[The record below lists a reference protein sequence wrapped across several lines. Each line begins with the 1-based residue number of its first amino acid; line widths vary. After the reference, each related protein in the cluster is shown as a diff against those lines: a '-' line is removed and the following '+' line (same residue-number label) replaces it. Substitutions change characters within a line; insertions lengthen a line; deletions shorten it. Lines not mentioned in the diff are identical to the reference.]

1 MESDGMKVLAIISLV
16 AAGIALF
23 TGSFVISKN
32 SKKLIN
38 RLYLLIALGTTYWGV
53 IEFGLF
59 QAESLETAIWW
70 QNAGALWA
78 FPIAFLMHFT
88 VVYTEQ
94 KDPFKKI
101 MRLQTYLGAVLISI
115 LELTTN
121 IIRDTPIKKDWGWA
135 YSIPGMSAVMYI
147 ILIWVFTTSFLAVY
161 LCGRYFLIQTE
172 YTHKQQA
179 KYVLVGVPLPSI
191 IGILTEVMVPAFN
204 LGWPPLT
211 TLADSIGTLIIGYA
225 IIRYHLFGLTPE
237 MATESILANVSDFL
251 FLVDSEGTIQ
261 RVNQAVLNSLGY
273 EERELVNHSITK
285 VLSNEKFIK
294 EELIDRISI
303 VQDIEI
309 DVKTKEGKVIPT
321 SLSTSLIHDSSGIKG
336 IVYLMRDI
344 FDRKRMQ
351 IVRRTLDEKRANFIQ
366 ITSHELRTPLTAIQG
381 YTELIQNLTESE
393 SNENLGNYLQI
404 ISRNV
409 NRLKR
414 LIEGVSTLG
423 QIERGVFQLDRK
435 EIDFNNLFTE
445 VMQTYQ
451 IFLGPQLQFQ
461 TNIGEDPLIIEG
473 DTIRLHQ
480 VLDNLMENAVKHTSP
495 QERAIIVTLE
505 ALSQNL
511 QVQVTDNGAG
521 IDPINLERI
530 FEPFTAF
537 STQYASGGT
546 GIGLF
551 LARTLAEA
559 HGGSLIAVSKGRG
572 TGTTFILELPIIKK

>member
-1 MESDGMKVLAIISLV
+1 MGSDGMKIVAIISLV

-23 TGSFVISKN
+23 TGSFVLSKN

-38 RLYLLIALGTTYWGV
+38 RLFLLLALGTTYWGI

-88 VVYTEQ
+88 VVFTEQ
-94 KDPFKKI
+94 EDPLKKI
-101 MRLQTYLGAVLISI
+101 MCRQAYIGAGLISI
-115 LELTTN
+115 IELSTSL
-121 IIRDTPIKKDWGWA
+121 IRDTPIQKEWGWM
-135 YSIPGMSAVMYI
+135 YSIPGMSLVVYI
-147 ILIWVFTTSFLAVY
+147 ILIWVFATTFLAVY
-161 LCGRYFLIQTE
+161 LCWGYFLIQTE
-172 YTHKQQA
+172 YTKKQQA
-179 KYVLVGVPLPSI
+179 KYVLIGVPLPSI
-191 IGILTEVMVPAFN
+191 IGILTEVVVPAFN
-204 LGWPPLT
+204 LGFPPLT
-211 TLADSIGTLIIGYA
+211 TLADSIGILIIGYA
-225 IIRYHLFGLTPE
+225 IMKYHLFGLTPE

-261 RVNQAVLNSLGY
+261 RVNQAALNTLGY
-273 EERELVNHSITK
+273 DEDELVNHSITK

-309 DVKTKEGKVIPT
+309 DIKVKEGKVIPT
-321 SLSTSLIHDSSGIKG
+321 SLSTSLVHDSSGIKG

-344 FDRKRMQ
+344 SDRKRMQ
-351 IVRRTLDEKRANFIQ
+351 IERRTLEEKRASFIQ

-381 YTELIQNLTESE
+381 YTELIQNQADTESR
-393 SNENLGNYLQI
+393 ENLGNYLQI

-423 QIERGVFQLDRK
+423 QIERGVFQLDRQ
-435 EIDFNNLFTE
+435 EIDFNNLFME

-451 IFLGPQLQFQ
+451 IFLGPQLQIQ
-461 TNIGEDPLIIEG
+461 SNIGGAPLNIEG

-537 STQYASGGT
+537 STQFASGGT

-559 HGGSLIAVSKGRG
+559 HGGSLIASSKGRG
-572 TGTTFILELPIIKK
+572 KGTTFILELPIIGK

>member
-1 MESDGMKVLAIISLV
+1 MGSDGMKIVAIISLV

-23 TGSFVISKN
+23 MGSFVLSKN
-32 SKKLIN
+32 PKKLIN
-38 RLYLLIALGTTYWGV
+38 RLFLLISLGTTYWGI

-88 VVYTEQ
+88 VVYTKQ

-101 MRLQTYLGAVLISI
+101 MRLQTYIGAVLISI
-115 LELTTN
+115 LEMTTN
-121 IIRDTPIKKDWGWA
+121 LITDTPIKRDWGWA
-135 YSIPGMSAVMYI
+135 YSTSGMSAVVFIM
-147 ILIWVFTTSFLAVY
+147 LIWVFTTSFLAVY
-161 LCGRYFLIQTE
+161 LCWRYFLIQTDD
-172 YTHKQQA
+172 TRKQQA
-179 KYVLVGVPLPSI
+179 KYVLLGVPLPSI
-191 IGILTEVMVPAFN
+191 VGIITEVVVPALN

-225 IIRYHLFGLTPE
+225 IIRYYLFGITPE
-237 MATESILANVSDFL
+237 MATESILTNVSDFL
-251 FLVDSEGTIQ
+251 LLVDSKGTIQ
-261 RVNQAVLNSLGY
+261 RVNQAALNALGY
-273 EERELVNHSITK
+273 EEGELVNHSITK
-285 VLSNEKFIK
+285 VLSNETFIK

-309 DVKTKEGKVIPT
+309 DIKTKEGKITPT

-336 IVYLMRDI
+336 IIYLMRDI
-344 FDRKRMQ
+344 SDRKRMQ
-351 IVRRTLDEKRANFIQ
+351 IERRSLEEKRASFIQ

-381 YTELIQNLTESE
+381 YTELIQNLTDAESK
-393 SNENLGNYLQI
+393 ENLGKYLQI

-423 QIERGVFQLDRK
+423 QIERGVFQLDRQ
-435 EIDFNNLFTE
+435 EIDFNTLFIE

-451 IFLGPQLQFQ
+451 IFLGPQLQIQ
-461 TNIGEDPLIIEG
+461 TNLGGTPLIIEG

-559 HGGSLIAVSKGRG
+559 HGGSLIAASKGREEG
-572 TGTTFILELPIIKK
+572 ATFILELPIIRK